1 MINWKLLG
9 EVRLSRASRAKHLI
23 LICNAWEV
31 NFKFEY
37 IYIHTY
43 IHTLQLLKYYKSS
56 MLMVPRT
63 HAPAWWPGEQFLGI
77 NALQGGG

>member
-1 MINWKLLG
+1 
-9 EVRLSRASRAKHLI
+9 
-23 LICNAWEV
+23 
-31 NFKFEY
+31 
-37 IYIHTY
+37 
-43 IHTLQLLKYYKSS
+43 